1 VTYIETKGAAS
12 VAEVKADLTK
22 AVIDVDPFLYHKA
35 EGEKA
40 AGSAKVIFA
49 KGGEVASVENVQVD
63 APGLAL
69 KGGRLG
75 FEGKGHLAKA
85 ELPQVALGESR
96 FALAYAAPAGGAAR
110 LDLKGEALDAQ
121 PFLKHKAG
129 GKPYAGPPLQIGA
142 AAARLRTS
150 PGGTVRDARI
160 ALDLET
166 GGHMKSLALDA
177 VAGNGNL
184 SVRFAPDSSG
194 QTGIDIRAGDAGA
207 ALAAF
212 GIYENVRG
220 GRLRLTGRS
229 RNGADAN
236 LLKGRAALTDFRVVK
251 APVLARLVNAISL
264 TGLPELLGGEGMS
277 FSRLEADFE
286 WQIRPQG
293 DLYSFDNGRTSG
305 SSLGLT
311 FAGQIDRAS
320 GQTDVTGTIVPV
332 TMVNQLVNNIPL
344 IGDIL
349 AGGRNGAL
357 IAATYKIEGPSD
369 DPDVAVNPLSV
380 LAPGI
385 LRTIFFGG
393 D

>member
-1 VTYIETKGAAS
+1 
-12 VAEVKADLTK
+12 
-22 AVIDVDPFLYHKA
+22 
-35 EGEKA
+35 
-40 AGSAKVIFA
+40 
-49 KGGEVASVENVQVD
+49 
-63 APGLAL
+63 
-69 KGGRLG
+69 
-75 FEGKGHLAKA
+75 
-85 ELPQVALGESR
+85 
-96 FALAYAAPAGGAAR
+96 
-110 LDLKGEALDAQ
+110 
-121 PFLKHKAG
+121 
-129 GKPYAGPPLQIGA
+129 
-142 AAARLRTS
+142 
-150 PGGTVRDARI
+150 
-160 ALDLET
+160 
-166 GGHMKSLALDA
+166 
-177 VAGNGNL
+177 
-184 SVRFAPDSSG
+184 
-194 QTGIDIRAGDAGA
+194 
-207 ALAAF
+207 
-212 GIYENVRG
+212 
-220 GRLRLTGRS
+220 
-229 RNGADAN
+229 
-236 LLKGRAALTDFRVVK
+236 
-251 APVLARLVNAISL
+251 VLARLVNAISL

-320 GQTDVTGTIVPV
+320 GQTDVSGTIVPV

-349 AGGRNGAL
+349 AGGKNGAL